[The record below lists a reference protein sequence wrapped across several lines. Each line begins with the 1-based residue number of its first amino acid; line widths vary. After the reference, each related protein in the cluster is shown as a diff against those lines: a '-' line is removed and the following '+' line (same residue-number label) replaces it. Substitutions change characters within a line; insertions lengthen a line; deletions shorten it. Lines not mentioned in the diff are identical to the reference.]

1 MSTAAIRFGLTA
13 LNGDP
18 LYGPI
23 RVSFQPAANT
33 AGSPMKVAFDK
44 PGVTDFTVTAL
55 NPIPYIVRIESANYH
70 PYAFLANLQP
80 GVVTNGGDFRLAI
93 HPSRVKGV
101 IARPL
106 DPALQTILPSSG
118 YFDSQTPI
126 HQACLLNIFA
136 KARHT
141 STAGCFG
148 FLRTL
153 LEIKQDRI
161 FCQVTPDV
169 EAFLTSSQCFQPA
182 PNKLHQ
188 RPGHQLGN
196 SFKSKDAHANIQLTL
211 LREMA
216 SGQLCADI
224 DIDEST
230 GFHHGLEVLR
240 NHLTRGKT
248 NPYQVHQILMLA
260 EIEPAYELLLR

>member
-1 MSTAAIRFGLTA
+1 MS
-13 LNGDP
+13 
-18 LYGPI
+18 
-23 RVSFQPAANT
+23 
-33 AGSPMKVAFDK
+33 FDK

-55 NPIPYIVRIESANYH
+55 APIPYIVRIESANYH
-70 PYAFLANLQP
+70 PYAFAAILQP
-80 GVVTNGGDFRLAI
+80 GAVFNGGDLRLAI

-106 DPALQTILPSSG
+106 DLALQTILPTPA
-118 YFDSQTPI
+118 YFDALTPI

-136 KARHT
+136 KARHS
-141 STAGCFG
+141 STAGCFD

-153 LEIKQDRI
+153 IEIKQDRI
-161 FCQVTPDV
+161 FCHVAPDV
-169 EAFLTSSQCFQPA
+169 EDFLTASQCFQPA

-188 RPGHQLGN
+188 RPGHQLGK
-196 SFKSKDAHANIQLTL
+196 SFKSKDPHANIQLTL

-216 SGQLCADI
+216 TGSLCADI

-230 GFHHGLEVLR
+230 GFRHGMEVLR